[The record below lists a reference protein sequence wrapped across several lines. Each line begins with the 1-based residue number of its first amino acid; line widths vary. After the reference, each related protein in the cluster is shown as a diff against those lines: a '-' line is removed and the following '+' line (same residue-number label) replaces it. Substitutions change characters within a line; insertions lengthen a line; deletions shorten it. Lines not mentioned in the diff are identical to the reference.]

1 MSGFGSLKAAQGS
14 FVEAFLACFRKGGA
28 ARVDVV
34 KTAVCSTVDENC
46 AVELRDEGEEVEGGD
61 GVD

>member
-1 MSGFGSLKAAQGS
+1 MSGFGSLKTAQGG
-14 FVEAFLACFRKGGA
+14 FVEAFLACFRERGA
-28 ARVDVV
+28 ARVGVV
-34 KTAVCSTVDENC
+34 EATVCRAMDENG